1 MKLFGLKYENTKH
14 FYYFFLCNLSSKSSQ
29 FVYELFLCYFL
40 LLYFIKK
47 IILWFFTY
55 FLKSN
60 FLIWTTRLSLAFFYK
75 IKNIILLNVTHF
87 SLKFLYCLVI
97 YIFFYFYNI
106 FWYFRSFNIW
116 IFELFFCIIS
126 NCNTNWS
133 YTRANDVVS

>member
-1 MKLFGLKYENTKH
+1 MKLFGLKYEDTQH
-14 FYYFFLCNLSSKSSQ
+14 FYYFFRCNLSSKSSQ

-75 IKNIILLNVTHF
+75 TKKIILLNVTHL

-97 YIFFYFYNI
+97 YIYIFISLIFFGLSEVLISKFL
-106 FWYFRSFNIW
+106 SF
-116 IFELFFCIIS
+116 FFALSQIVTQIE
-126 NCNTNWS
+126 
-133 YTRANDVVS
+133 VI

>member
-1 MKLFGLKYENTKH
+1 MNLKLFGLKYENTKH

-75 IKNIILLNVTHF
+75 IKKIILLNVIHL

-97 YIFFYFYNI
+97 YILFYFFNI
-106 FWYFRSFNIW
+106 FWYFRSFISE
-116 IFELFFCIIS
+116 FLSYFFALSQIVTQIE
-126 NCNTNWS
+126 
-133 YTRANDVVS
+133 VI